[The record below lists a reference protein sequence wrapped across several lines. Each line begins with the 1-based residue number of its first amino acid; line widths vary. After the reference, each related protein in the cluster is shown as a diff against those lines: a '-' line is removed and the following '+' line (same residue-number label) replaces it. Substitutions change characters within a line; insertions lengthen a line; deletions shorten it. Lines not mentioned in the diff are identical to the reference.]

1 MELIKRMMLVVC
13 LVGFL
18 LPTRMFA
25 QISETKYDYSAL
37 ADSITA
43 GCTDKMEQARNI
55 YQWICRN
62 IAYDTTHRISTADKC
77 LDTKRGICQA
87 YCELFYR
94 IGEPLGLKATIIPG
108 RSKDNKGNIERAKH
122 AWLYVE
128 VDGRNILIDPTWGA
142 GSIKDGVFVHSEND
156 MSWFDIDP
164 NWLIFTHYPDD
175 AFYQLIDNPI
185 DWQTFVKLP
194 PLYPS
199 STAYGWSGEKT
210 LANLLNGETQ
220 SLPKILDQYTDYLA
234 LTDIPMQQTLKPG
247 QYYTFTV
254 QKKAENEI
262 TLIHDGEFM
271 HESDWQ
277 RDGDHYSIRYM
288 PVAAG
293 TLNISIAMANKKH
306 NVAVAYQVS
315 APTLAEL
322 KEIEKHEPLRM
333 PEIKKLKNMDLKKWQ
348 AIEVDGAEM
357 LKKVRE
363 EKITS
368 LPILYKHADK
378 YLRKLEAPFSETLK
392 VGKTYTFSFIPL
404 DGMEWKIVNEGK
416 DWYSDWQ
423 KDESTGRIIIQVTPK
438 LVGKLRISVRMAEG
452 KSYDSVIGY
461 QVK

>member
-1 MELIKRMMLVVC
+1 MVC

-18 LPTRMFA
+18 LPTRMHA
-25 QISETKYDYSAL
+25 QISETKYDYTVL

-43 GCTDKMEQARNI
+43 GCADKMEQARNI

-62 IAYDTTHRISTADKC
+62 IAYDTSHRISTADKC
-77 LDTKRGICQA
+77 LDTRRGICQA

-94 IGEPLGLKATIIPG
+94 IGEPLGLKTTIISG
-108 RSKDNKGNIERAKH
+108 RSKDYKGNIERAKH

-128 VDGRNILIDPTWGA
+128 VDDRSILIDPTWGA

-175 AFYQLIDNPI
+175 VSYQLTNTSI
-185 DWQTFVKLP
+185 DWKTFVKLP

-199 STAYGWSGEKT
+199 STAYGWDAEKT
-210 LANLLNGETQ
+210 LENLLNGETQ
-220 SLPKILDQYTDYLA
+220 SLPKILDQYTSYLS
-234 LTDIPMQQTLKPG
+234 LTDIPMQQTLQPG
-247 QYYTFTV
+247 QYYTFII
-254 QKKAENEI
+254 QKKAENSI
-262 TLIHDGEFM
+262 ALIHEGEFM
-271 HESDWQ
+271 YEEDWIKE
-277 RDGDHYSIRYM
+277 GDFYTIQYM
-288 PVAAG
+288 PTCAG
-293 TLNISIAMANKKH
+293 TLNISIVMANRKH
-306 NVAVAYQVS
+306 NVAVSYQVPS
-315 APTLAEL
+315 PTPAEL

-333 PEIKKLKNMDLKKWQ
+333 PEIKKLKNMDLKKWKT
-348 AIEVDGAEM
+348 IEVDGAKM

-368 LPILYKHADK
+368 LPILYKNADK
-378 YLRKLEAPFSETLK
+378 YLRKLEAPFSETLN

-404 DGMEWKIVNEGK
+404 EGMEWKIVNEGK

-423 KDESTGRIIIQVTPK
+423 RDESTGRITIQVTPK
-438 LVGKLRISVRMAEG
+438 LVGKLRVSVRMAEG

>member
-1 MELIKRMMLVVC
+1 MVLIKRMILMVC

-18 LPTRMFA
+18 FSTRMHA
-25 QISETKYDYSAL
+25 QISETKYNYTVL

-43 GCTDKMEQARNI
+43 GCADKMEQARNI

-62 IAYDTTHRISTADKC
+62 IAYDTSHRISTADKC

-94 IGEPLGLKATIIPG
+94 ISEPLGLKTTIISG
-108 RSKDNKGNIERAKH
+108 RSKDYKGNIERAKH

-128 VDGRNILIDPTWGA
+128 VDDRSILIDPTWGA

-175 AFYQLIDNPI
+175 VSYQLIDNPI
-185 DWQTFVKLP
+185 DWNAFVQLP
-194 PLYPS
+194 AMYPS
-199 STAYGWSGEKT
+199 STAYGWDGAKT
-210 LANLLNGETQ
+210 LENLLSGETQ
-220 SLPKILDQYTDYLA
+220 SLPKIYDQYTQHLS
-234 LTDIPMQQTLKPG
+234 LTDIPMQETLQPG

-277 RDGDHYSIRYM
+277 KDGDHYTIRYM

-293 TLNISIAMANKKH
+293 TLNLSIAMADKKH
-306 NVAVAYQVS
+306 NVAVAYQVP
-315 APTLAEL
+315 APTPAEL

-333 PEIKKLKNMDLKKWQ
+333 PEIKKLKNMDLKKWKT
-348 AIEVDGAEM
+348 IEVDGAEM

-368 LPILYKHADK
+368 LPILYKNAEK
-378 YLRKLEAPFSETLK
+378 YLRKLEVPFSETLK

-404 DGMEWKIVNEGK
+404 EGMEWKIVNEGK

-423 KDESTGRIIIQVTPK
+423 RDESTGRITIQVTPK
-438 LVGKLRISVRMAEG
+438 LVGKLRVSVRMAEG